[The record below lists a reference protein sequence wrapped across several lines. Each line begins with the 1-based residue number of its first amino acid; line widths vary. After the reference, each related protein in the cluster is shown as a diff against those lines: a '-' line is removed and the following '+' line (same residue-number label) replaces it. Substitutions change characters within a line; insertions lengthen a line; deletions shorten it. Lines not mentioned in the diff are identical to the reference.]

1 MQRFHAD
8 GRIMDA
14 PEVFRALKISTIA
27 GSLGMAW
34 FAICF
39 GVPIT
44 MLMEA
49 LSGTGVAIGL
59 IVTIQQLAMLIQV
72 PSALFFESMPSRK
85 KLWGILAVIHRLF
98 WFIPAF
104 VPFLFSDTP
113 SVAATAIL
121 AAIAASAV
129 IGQVCGPMWQGWMA
143 DLIPEKISGRFWGIR
158 QSIVTVSF
166 LVATGFSGWILDL
179 FPDPRKPGGSYTGFT
194 IVFSIAAVLGVV
206 DILVHLLVPE
216 PRHGTY
222 RKHVDL
228 LDLMDRIVAPLKNP
242 DFRWMTFS
250 LSLWYLAFGIIGSF
264 GMVYLRREFNF
275 SYTELSMLAVSAS
288 IGPVLCGILNG
299 YIVDKIGARTFCAIL
314 MFAVPLMSFAW
325 FFLSYGKI
333 VFDIP
338 FFNTFAVSEPLLLLL
353 SVNLAAGAL
362 CGGVGICQLHLINV
376 LSPRDGR
383 GMAIAAHWTI
393 IGLMSAS
400 GPIIG
405 GTVMDYFTKFPFTWK
420 LFSGVPFSFFHML
433 LIIHLV
439 IICFIAAPMMLK
451 VKVRTGE
458 LLIWE
463 AVGSLRV
470 GNPLRA
476 VSIVYNIYQTGF
488 NFARGEP
495 DMAAERPSDRV
506 RKETEKR

>member
-1 MQRFHAD
+1 
-8 GRIMDA
+8 MDA

-59 IVTIQQLAMLIQV
+59 IVTIQQLAMLIQI

-85 KLWGILAVIHRLF
+85 KFWAVLAVIHRLF
-98 WFIPAF
+98 WFVPAF

-129 IGQVCGPMWQGWMA
+129 LGQICGPMWQGWMA

-194 IVFSIAAVLGVV
+194 IVFSIAAILGTV
-206 DILVHLLVPE
+206 DILIHLLVPE
-216 PRHGTY
+216 PRYGSY
-222 RKHVDL
+222 RKHVNL

-242 DFRWMTFS
+242 NFRWMTFS
-250 LSLWYLAFGIIGSF
+250 FSLWYLAFGIIGAF

-275 SYTELSMLAVSAS
+275 TYTELSLLAVSAS
-288 IGPVLCGILNG
+288 LGPVLCGILNG
-299 YIVDKIGARTFCAIL
+299 YIIDKIGARTFCAIL
-314 MFAVPLMSFAW
+314 MFVVPLLSAAW
-325 FFLSYGKI
+325 FFLSYEKFMFG
-333 VFDIP
+333 VP
-338 FFNTFAVSEPLLLLL
+338 FFNDVTIPEPLLLFLL
-353 SVNLAAGAL
+353 VNLVAGAL

-376 LSPRDGR
+376 LSPKDGR
-383 GMAIAAHWTI
+383 GMAIAVHWTI

-405 GTVMDYFTKFPFTWK
+405 GTVMDYFTKFPFSWK
-420 LFSGVPFSFFHML
+420 LFTGIPFSFFHIL
-433 LIIHLV
+433 LIFHFLIIYLV
-439 IICFIAAPMMLK
+439 AAPLMLR
-451 VKVRTGE
+451 VKVRAGE
-458 LLIWE
+458 LPIWE
-463 AVGSLRV
+463 AIGSLRV

-488 NFARGEP
+488 DFARETE
-495 DMAAERPSDRV
+495 DKKKTVTSDREG
-506 RKETEKR
+506 KETENR

>member
-1 MQRFHAD
+1 
-8 GRIMDA
+8 MDA
-14 PEVFRALKISTIA
+14 PEVYRALKISTIA

-44 MLMEA
+44 MLMES

-59 IVTIQQLAMLIQV
+59 IVTIQQLSMLIQI
-72 PSALFFESMPSRK
+72 PSALFFEGMPSRK
-85 KLWGILAVIHRLF
+85 NLWGVLAIAHRIF
-98 WFIPAF
+98 WFVPAF

-166 LVATGFSGWILDL
+166 LIATGFSGWILDL

-194 IVFSIAAVLGVV
+194 IVFTIAAILGIV
-206 DILVHLLVPE
+206 DIVVHMLVPE
-216 PRHGTY
+216 PKHGSY
-222 RKHVDL
+222 RKHVNLMDL
-228 LDLMDRIVAPLKNP
+228 VDRIVAPLKSK
-242 DFRWMTFS
+242 DFRWMTLSF
-250 LSLWYLAFGIIGSF
+250 SLWYLAFGIIGSF
-264 GMVYLRREFNF
+264 GMVYLKREFNF

-299 YIVDKIGARTFCAIL
+299 HIVDRIGARTFCAIL
-314 MFAVPLMSFAW
+314 MFTVPLLSSAW
-325 FFLSYGKI
+325 FFLSYDKFMFG
-333 VFDIP
+333 VP
-338 FFNTFAVSEPLLLLL
+338 FLSAFTISEPMLLLL

-362 CGGVGICQLHLINV
+362 CGGVGICQMHLINV
-376 LSPRDGR
+376 LSPKDGR
-383 GMAIAAHWTI
+383 GMAIAVHWTI

-400 GPIIG
+400 GPIVG
-405 GTVMDYFTKFPFTWK
+405 GMVMDYFTKFPFTWK
-420 LFSGVPFSFFHML
+420 LLSGVPFSFFHVL
-433 LIIHLV
+433 LIIHFL
-439 IICFIAAPMMLK
+439 IICFVAAPLMLR
-451 VKVRTGE
+451 VRVRAGE
-458 LLIWE
+458 LPIWE

-488 NFARGEP
+488 DFAREEEP
-495 DMAAERPSDRV
+495 
-506 RKETEKR
+506 RKEHSDQVIK

>member
-14 PEVFRALKISTIA
+14 PEVYRALKISTIA

-44 MLMEA
+44 MLMES

-59 IVTIQQLAMLIQV
+59 IVTIQQLAMLIQI
-72 PSALFFESMPSRK
+72 PSALFFEGMPSRK
-85 KLWGILAVIHRLF
+85 KLWASLAVIHRAF

-104 VPFLFSDTP
+104 VPFLFSGTP

-194 IVFSIAAVLGVV
+194 IVFTIAAIFGIL

-216 PRHGTY
+216 PRHGSY
-222 RKHVDL
+222 RKHVNL
-228 LDLMDRIVAPLKNP
+228 SDLMDRIVAPLKNP
-242 DFRWMTFS
+242 NFRWMTFS
-250 LSLWYLAFGIIGSF
+250 LSLWYLAFGLIGSF
-264 GMVYLRREFNF
+264 GIVYLRREFNF
-275 SYTELSMLAVSAS
+275 TYTELSMLAVSAS
-288 IGPVLCGILNG
+288 LGPVLCGILNG
-299 YIVDKIGARTFCAIL
+299 YIIDKIGARTFCAIL
-314 MFAVPLMSFAW
+314 MFVVPLLSSAW
-325 FFLSYGKI
+325 FFLSYEKFMFG
-333 VFDIP
+333 VP
-338 FFNTFAVSEPLLLLL
+338 FFNAFIIPEPLLLLL
-353 SVNLAAGAL
+353 FVNLVAGAL

-383 GMAIAAHWTI
+383 GMAIAVHWTI

-405 GTVMDYFTKFPFTWK
+405 GMVMDYFTKFPFSVK
-420 LFSGVPFSFFHML
+420 LLSGVPFSFFHLL
-433 LIIHLV
+433 LIIHLL
-439 IICFIAAPMMLK
+439 IISFVAAPLMLK
-451 VKVRTGE
+451 VKVRAGE
-458 LLIWE
+458 LPIWE
-463 AVGSLRV
+463 ALGSLRV

-476 VSIVYNIYQTGF
+476 VSIVYSIYQTGF
-488 NFARGEP
+488 DFAREDEGKTQEKIVKV
-495 DMAAERPSDRV
+495 ES
-506 RKETEKR
+506 RK

>member
-1 MQRFHAD
+1 
-8 GRIMDA
+8 MDA

-59 IVTIQQLAMLIQV
+59 IVTIQQLSMMIQI
-72 PSALFFESMPSRK
+72 PSALFFESMPRRK
-85 KLWGILAVIHRLF
+85 KLWAVLAIIHRLF
-98 WFIPAF
+98 WFVPAF

-113 SVAATAIL
+113 SVAVTAIL

-166 LVATGFSGWILDL
+166 LIATGFSGWILDL
-179 FPDPRKPGGSYTGFT
+179 FPDPRKPGGSYTGFA
-194 IVFSIAAVLGVV
+194 IVFSIATILGIV
-206 DILVHLLVPE
+206 DIVVHLLVPE
-216 PRHGTY
+216 PKYGSY

-228 LDLMDRIVAPLKNP
+228 MDLIDKIVTPLKNP
-242 DFRWMTFS
+242 DFRWMSFS
-250 LSLWYLAFGIIGSF
+250 FSLWYFAFGMIGSF
-264 GMVYLRREFNF
+264 GIVYLKREFNF
-275 SYTELSMLAVSAS
+275 TYTELSLLAVSAS
-288 IGPVLCGILNG
+288 LGPVLCGILNG

-314 MFAVPLMSFAW
+314 MFTVPFLSIVWFFMSYEKFMFEVPFFSAVTIPEPLM
-325 FFLSYGKI
+325 
-333 VFDIP
+333 
-338 FFNTFAVSEPLLLLL
+338 LLLA
-353 SVNLAAGAL
+353 VNLAAGAL

-376 LSPRDGR
+376 LSQKDGR
-383 GMAIAAHWTI
+383 GMAIAVHWTI
-393 IGLMSAS
+393 VGLMSAS

-405 GTVMDYFTKFPFTWK
+405 GMVMDYFTKYPFSWK
-420 LFSGVPFSFFHML
+420 LFTGVPFSFFHLL
-433 LIIHLV
+433 LIVHFL
-439 IICFIAAPMMLK
+439 IISFIAVPLMLK
-451 VKVRTGE
+451 VKVRAGE
-458 LLIWE
+458 LPIWE
-463 AVGSLRV
+463 ALGSLRV

-488 NFARGEP
+488 DFARE
-495 DMAAERPSDRV
+495 DEDKKEHSDQ
-506 RKETEKR
+506 

>member
-1 MQRFHAD
+1 
-8 GRIMDA
+8 
-14 PEVFRALKISTIA
+14 
-27 GSLGMAW
+27 
-34 FAICF
+34 
-39 GVPIT
+39 
-44 MLMEA
+44 
-49 LSGTGVAIGL
+49 
-59 IVTIQQLAMLIQV
+59 IQI

-85 KLWGILAVIHRLF
+85 KIWGVFAVIHRLL
-98 WFIPAF
+98 WFVPAF
-104 VPFLFSDTP
+104 IPFLFSDTP

-166 LVATGFSGWILDL
+166 LIATGFSGWILDL

-194 IVFSIAAVLGVV
+194 IVFAIAAIFGVV
-206 DILVHLLVPE
+206 DILVHMLVPE
-216 PRHGTY
+216 PRYGAC
-222 RKHVDL
+222 RKHVNLIDL
-228 LDLMDRIVAPLKNP
+228 ADRIVAPLRSK

-250 LSLWYLAFGIIGSF
+250 LSLWYLAFGIIGAF
-264 GMVYLRREFNF
+264 GMVYLKREFNF

-314 MFAVPLMSFAW
+314 MFAVPLLSAAW
-325 FFLSYGKI
+325 FFLSYEK
-333 VFDIP
+333 FMFAIP
-338 FFNTFAVSEPLLLLL
+338 FFSTFTISEPLLLLL
-353 SVNLAAGAL
+353 TVNLAAGAL
-362 CGGVGICQLHLINV
+362 CGGVGICQMHLINV
-376 LSPRDGR
+376 LSPKEGR
-383 GMAIAAHWTI
+383 GMAIAVHWTI

-400 GPIIG
+400 GPLIG

-420 LFSGVPFSFFHML
+420 LITGVPFSFFHVL
-433 LIIHLV
+433 LIIHFL
-439 IICFIAAPMMLK
+439 IICLIAAPFMLK
-451 VKVRTGE
+451 VKVRAGE
-458 LLIWE
+458 LPIWE

-488 NFARGEP
+488 DFAREEP
-495 DMAAERPSDRV
+495 NKAVERPSDRV
-506 RKETEKR
+506 VKETENR